1 MKYKKIILKSS
12 SIFDAV
18 SDTPFS
24 GSVIVEENKITKVI
38 HGNAVE
44 QEKNEETLVL
54 DLGDKTLCPGFGDT
68 HTFFTG
74 YFINKPGVFEEM
86 VDEIPEYLKDREKV
100 KKAFCDYM
108 HMLNSHGVTSVKEM
122 SFDESY
128 GFKEAVAELEQEGKL
143 TLRVE
148 FMSQPVKYPA
158 NVEYGIAMKQ
168 QYNSDFFAFSGF
180 NQMTDGLIVAGEGD
194 LLEPYEDS
202 NSCCGKHIDY
212 ENLKEQVLAA
222 DREGLRFTLHSEG
235 DGAFKKILDIYE
247 ECEKDAG
254 GKLKNRH
261 GITDLELTTED
272 DRKRMAHLGVYAE
285 AYLQMLMTDK
295 AENWK
300 TDVIGKVGERFDQYL
315 NMRGLADAGVT
326 IAAATDLPFMIPD
339 VPQSIYHGVYANA
352 EVGSGKVNPQNALT
366 LSEMLKA
373 WTIGAQ
379 YGMGREEKLGTIE
392 PGKYA
397 DLVVFDR
404 NIFNTE
410 EAEVLNTT
418 VEITITNGEI
428 VYRKEENYEREEI

>member
-1 MKYKKIILKSS
+1 MRHKKIILKSS

-18 SDTPFS
+18 SDIPFC
-24 GSVIVEENKITKVI
+24 GKVVVEGNKITEVI
-38 HGNAVE
+38 RGNSTE
-44 QEKNEETLVL
+44 QNEDDGTLVL
-54 DLGDKTLCPGFGDT
+54 DLKDKTLCPGFGDT

-74 YFINKPGVFEEM
+74 YFIDQPGVFEEK
-86 VDEIPEYLKDREKV
+86 VDEIPEFLKDREKV
-100 KKAFCDYM
+100 KDAFCDYM
-108 HMLNSHGVTSVKEM
+108 HMLNSHGITSVKEM

-158 NVEYGIAMKQ
+158 NIEYGTAMKRK
-168 QYNSDFFAFSGF
+168 YNSDFFAFSGF

-194 LLEPYEDS
+194 LLKPYEGSD
-202 NSCCGKHIDY
+202 SCCGKHIDY
-212 ENLKEQVLAA
+212 KGLKEQVLAA

-261 GITDLELTTED
+261 GITDLELTTEE
-272 DRKRMAHLGVYAE
+272 DRKRMAQLGVFGE
-285 AYLQMLMTDK
+285 AYLQMLMTDE

-300 TDVIGKVGERFDQYL
+300 ADVTGKVGERFDQYL

-352 EVGSGKVNPQNALT
+352 SVGSGKVNPQNSLN

-379 YGMGREEKLGTIE
+379 YGMEREEKLGTIE
-392 PGKYA
+392 KGKIA
-397 DLVVFDR
+397 DFVVFDR
-404 NIFNTE
+404 DIFSTE
-410 EAEVLNTT
+410 EEDLLNTT
-418 VEITITNGEI
+418 VEMTITNGKI
-428 VYRKEENYEREEI
+428 VYRRE